1 MKLVLLTNPDAYTL
15 SPKPHKTNKTL
26 SMDDSDKTLRLKEN
40 FEYGRKENE
49 KVNGVYLIQ
58 NK

>member
-1 MKLVLLTNPDAYTL
+1 
-15 SPKPHKTNKTL
+15 
-26 SMDDSDKTLRLKEN
+26 MDDSDKTLRLKEN